1 MEQTVQ
7 PGPLRGWVVTFCGMG
22 VNLALGVLYTWSV
35 FAAALIDQLHWTK
48 TQASLPYTVAC
59 VVFALIMVPA
69 GRLVDKYGPKWIA
82 SLGGLFCGAGL
93 LICGL
98 TSSLPLAIAGF
109 GIVTGIGIGL
119 GYAAP
124 TPAAVKWFPAQKKG
138 QIAGIVVAGFGLAS
152 VYISPMTNS
161 FLKMWGV
168 QRAFFIEGIIFIAA
182 ILIFSQALAFPPS
195 GYIPRTRDDRS
206 ACPQKKTG
214 PKPAAG
220 SGRDYAPPEMIRTGQ
235 FWLLW
240 IMFALT
246 ASAGLMIIGHLA
258 KIASIQ
264 AHVQW
269 GYIMV
274 AALAIFNAGG
284 RILAGFLSDYL
295 GRTNTMLIVFLLQA
309 TNMFLFSNYN
319 TGGTL
324 IAGACLA
331 GLCYGSLLS
340 LFPSAT
346 YDFFGLKNAGVN
358 YGLVFTAWGAGS
370 LIGPIVAGHVAD
382 LTGAYHNAYIISAV
396 LLLVAAALVFV
407 TKPPR
412 SIPVEKLAI

>member
-1 MEQTVQ
+1 MEQTAQ
-7 PGPLRGWVVTFCGMG
+7 PGPLRGWAVTFCGMG

-48 TQASLPYTVAC
+48 TQSSLPYTIAC
-59 VVFALIMVPA
+59 VVFAIIMVPA

-93 LICGL
+93 IICGL
-98 TSSLPLAIAGF
+98 TSSLPLAIFGF
-109 GIVTGIGIGL
+109 GIITGIGIGL

-138 QIAGIVVAGFGLAS
+138 QISGLVVAGFGLAS

-161 FLKMWGV
+161 FLKLWGV

-182 ILIFSQALAFPPS
+182 ILIFSQVLSFPPP
-195 GYIPRTRDDRS
+195 GYTPRLREERS
-206 ACPQKKTG
+206 ACPEKKAA

-220 SGRDYAPPEMIRTGQ
+220 SGRDYAPTEMVRTAQ

-269 GYIMV
+269 GYLMV
-274 AALAIFNAGG
+274 AALAVFNAGG
-284 RILAGFLSDYL
+284 RILAGFLSDFL
-295 GRTNTMLIVFLLQA
+295 GRTKTMLIVFLLQA
-309 TNMFLFSNYN
+309 LNMFLFSNYN

-370 LIGPIVAGHVAD
+370 LIGPIIAGRVAD

-396 LLLVAAALVFV
+396 LLPVAAVLVFV
-407 TKPPR
+407 TRPPR
-412 SIPVEKLAI
+412 SIPVEKLAT

>member
-1 MEQTVQ
+1 MAQTVQ
-7 PGPLRGWVVTFCGMG
+7 PGYSRGWLVTFCGTG

-35 FAAALIDQLHWTK
+35 FAAALIDQLHWSK
-48 TQASLPYTVAC
+48 TQASLPYTIAC
-59 VVFALIMVPA
+59 VVFAIIMVPA
-69 GRLVDKYGPKWIA
+69 GQLVDRYGPKWIA

-93 LICGL
+93 IICGL
-98 TSSLPLAIAGF
+98 TSSLPLAIVGF
-109 GIVTGIGIGL
+109 GIIAGIGIGL

-138 QIAGIVVAGFGLAS
+138 QIAGLVVAGFGLAS

-161 FLKMWGV
+161 FIKAWGV
-168 QRAFFIEGIIFIAA
+168 QKAFFVEGIIFLAA
-182 ILIFSQALAFPPS
+182 ILIFSQALSFPPA
-195 GYIPRTRDDRS
+195 GYTPGTPVAPSPVRP
-206 ACPQKKTG
+206 A
-214 PKPAAG
+214 PKPVNV
-220 SGRDYAPPEMIRTGQ
+220 SGRDYSPREMLRTGQ

-246 ASAGLMIIGHLA
+246 SSAGLMIIGHLA
-258 KIASIQ
+258 KIASLQ
-264 AHVQW
+264 AQITW
-269 GYIMV
+269 GYLMV

-284 RILAGFLSDYL
+284 RILAGFLSDRL

-309 TNMFLFSNYN
+309 VNMFLFSTYQ
-319 TGGTL
+319 TGATL
-324 IAGACLA
+324 ITGACVA

-340 LFPSAT
+340 LFPSTA

-370 LIGPIVAGHVAD
+370 LIGPIVAGRVAD
-382 LTGAYHNAYIISAV
+382 LTGTYHNAYIISAV

-407 TKPPR
+407 TRPPK
-412 SIPVEKLAI
+412 SILVEKLAV

>member
-1 MEQTVQ
+1 MQPAVQ
-7 PGPLRGWVVTFCGMG
+7 PNPSRGWIVTFCGMG

-35 FAAALIDQLHWTK
+35 FAAALIDQLNWSK
-48 TQASLPYTVAC
+48 TQSSLPYTVAC
-59 VVFALIMVPA
+59 VVFAIIMVPA
-69 GRLVDKYGPKWIA
+69 GRLVDRYGPKWIA
-82 SLGGLFCGAGL
+82 ALGGIFCGAGL

-98 TSSLPLAIAGF
+98 TSTLPLAVLGF
-109 GIVTGIGIGL
+109 GIITGIGLGL

-124 TPAAVKWFPAQKKG
+124 TPAAVKWFPPQKKG
-138 QIAGIVVAGFGLAS
+138 QISGLVVAGFGLAS
-152 VYISPMTNS
+152 VYISPMTNA
-161 FLKMWGV
+161 FLKAWGV
-168 QRAFFIEGIIFIAA
+168 QKAFFIEGIIFIVA
-182 ILIFSQALAFPPS
+182 ILILSQALAFPPA
-195 GYIPRTRDDRS
+195 GYIP
-206 ACPQKKTG
+206 PG
-214 PKPAAG
+214 PAVSSSTQQAKAKNIT
-220 SGRDYAPPEMIRTGQ
+220 GRDYSPGEMLQTVQ

-240 IMFALT
+240 IMFTLT

-264 AHVQW
+264 AHVKW

-284 RILAGFLSDYL
+284 RILAGFLSDRL
-295 GRTNTMLIVFLLQA
+295 GRTNTMLLVFLLQA
-309 TNMFLFSNYN
+309 ANMFLFSNYVS
-319 TGGTL
+319 GSTL

-346 YDFFGLKNAGVN
+346 YDFFGLKNAGIN

-370 LIGPIVAGHVAD
+370 LIGPIVAGRVAD
-382 LTGAYHNAYIISAV
+382 LTGTYHNAYLISGA

-412 SIPVEKLAI
+412 TIPIERMA

>member
-1 MEQTVQ
+1 MEQTAQ
-7 PGPLRGWVVTFCGMG
+7 PGPLRGWAVTFCGMG

-48 TQASLPYTVAC
+48 TQSSLPYTIAC
-59 VVFALIMVPA
+59 VVFAIIMVPA

-93 LICGL
+93 IICGL
-98 TSSLPLAIAGF
+98 TSSLPLAIFGF
-109 GIVTGIGIGL
+109 GIITGIGIGL

-138 QIAGIVVAGFGLAS
+138 QISGLVVAGFGLAS

-161 FLKMWGV
+161 FLKLWGV

-182 ILIFSQALAFPPS
+182 ILIFSQVLSFPPP
-195 GYIPRTRDDRS
+195 GYTPRLREERS
-206 ACPQKKTG
+206 ACPEKKAA

-220 SGRDYAPPEMIRTGQ
+220 SGRDYAPTEMVRTAQ

-269 GYIMV
+269 GYLMV
-274 AALAIFNAGG
+274 AALAVFNAGG
-284 RILAGFLSDYL
+284 RILAGFLSDFL
-295 GRTNTMLIVFLLQA
+295 GRTKTMLIVFLLQA
-309 TNMFLFSNYN
+309 LNMFLFSNYN

-340 LFPSAT
+340 
-346 YDFFGLKNAGVN
+346 
-358 YGLVFTAWGAGS
+358 
-370 LIGPIVAGHVAD
+370 
-382 LTGAYHNAYIISAV
+382 
-396 LLLVAAALVFV
+396 
-407 TKPPR
+407 
-412 SIPVEKLAI
+412 

>member
-1 MEQTVQ
+1 MEQTAQ
-7 PGPLRGWVVTFCGMG
+7 PGPLRGWAVTFCGMG

-48 TQASLPYTVAC
+48 TQSSLPYTIAC
-59 VVFALIMVPA
+59 VVFAIIMVPA

-93 LICGL
+93 IICGL
-98 TSSLPLAIAGF
+98 TSSLPLAIFGF
-109 GIVTGIGIGL
+109 GIITGIGIGL

-138 QIAGIVVAGFGLAS
+138 QISGLVVAGFGLAS

-161 FLKMWGV
+161 FLKLWGV

-182 ILIFSQALAFPPS
+182 ILIFSQVLSFPPP
-195 GYIPRTRDDRS
+195 GYTPRLREERS
-206 ACPQKKTG
+206 ACPEKKAA
-214 PKPAAG
+214 PKPAAS
-220 SGRDYAPPEMIRTGQ
+220 SGRDYAPTEMVRTAQ

-269 GYIMV
+269 GYLMV
-274 AALAIFNAGG
+274 AALAVFNAGG
-284 RILAGFLSDYL
+284 RILAGFLSDFL
-295 GRTNTMLIVFLLQA
+295 GRTKTMLIVFLLQA
-309 TNMFLFSNYN
+309 LNMFLFSNYT

-370 LIGPIVAGHVAD
+370 LIGPIIAGRVAD

-396 LLLVAAALVFV
+396 LLLVAAVLVFV
-407 TKPPR
+407 TRPPR
-412 SIPVEKLAI
+412 SIPVEKLAT